1 MADATIEIQRPRVR
15 SAPERAIRG
24 IGDAGINGLAGL
36 GAHLNFY
43 ARALGDIPFALRRRS
58 EIIRHISDITIGA
71 GALIAGAG
79 TAGVIFFM
87 AFFTGTQVG
96 LEGFKSLELI
106 GAEAFAG
113 FVSAFAN
120 TREITPIIAGI
131 TLAAQVGAGFT
142 AELGAMRISEEID
155 ATEVI
160 AVRPIP
166 YLVSTRIVAA
176 IVAVIPLYL
185 ISLFSS
191 YVATRFMVVSYLGL
205 SGGTYAHYFTLFL
218 PAADVIY
225 SLAKALIFAVVVVLI
240 HCYYGYYAS
249 GGPAG
254 VGVAVGRAIRTSI
267 VAINILNLIMSA
279 IFWGTG
285 ETVRI
290 AG

>member
-1 MADATIEIQRPRVR
+1 MATGEALRQPAAPVR
-15 SAPERAIRG
+15 FLQAV
-24 IGDAGINGLAGL
+24 GDGVVNALGLL
-36 GAHLNFY
+36 GAHLGFY
-43 ARALGDIPFALRRRS
+43 ARALAAIPFALRRRD
-58 EIIRHISDITIGA
+58 EIFRHVSDITIGA

-96 LEGFKSLELI
+96 LEGFKGLQLI
-106 GAEAFAG
+106 GAEAFTG
-113 FVSAFAN
+113 VVSAFAN

-142 AELGAMRISEEID
+142 AELGAMRISEEVD
-155 ATEVI
+155 ALEVM

-166 YLVSTRIVAA
+166 FLVSSRIVAA
-176 IVAVIPLYL
+176 LIAVMPLYL

-191 YVATRFMVVSYLGL
+191 YIATRFMVVNYLGL
-205 SGGTYAHYFTLFL
+205 SGGTYTHYFTLFL

-225 SLAKALIFAVVVVLI
+225 SLAKVLIFAVLVVLI
-240 HCYYGYYAS
+240 HCYYGYNAS

-267 VAINILNLIMSA
+267 VVVLVVNLALSSV
-279 IFWGTG
+279 FWGAG

>member
-1 MADATIEIQRPRVR
+1 MADTALDVAAAPIRVL
-15 SAPERAIRG
+15 RG
-24 IGDAGINGLAGL
+24 IGDVAVRGLSSL
-36 GAHLNFY
+36 GGHLNFY
-43 ARALGDIPFALRRRS
+43 VRALSDIPFSLRRRG
-58 EIIRHISDITIGA
+58 EIFRHISDITIGA

-79 TAGVIFFM
+79 TGGVIFFM

-96 LEGFKSLELI
+96 LEGFKGLELI
-106 GAEAFAG
+106 GAEAFTG

-155 ATEVI
+155 ATEVM

-191 YVATRFMVVSYLGL
+191 YLATRFMVV
-205 SGGTYAHYFTLFL
+205 
-218 PAADVIY
+218 
-225 SLAKALIFAVVVVLI
+225 
-240 HCYYGYYAS
+240 
-249 GGPAG
+249 
-254 VGVAVGRAIRTSI
+254 
-267 VAINILNLIMSA
+267 N
-279 IFWGTG
+279 
-285 ETVRI
+285 
-290 AG
+290 